1 MSYNLFRISIFSFL
15 ITFNFSFILNAQLP
29 QLRSVD
35 CNRVN
40 TSLSLNLYANLTGAS
55 QYKFKVTN
63 IELGVTDSVTKLVRS
78 FYLNEIPTVSRYS
91 CNYEVSICMDNGAGF
106 GAYGNVCNP
115 SSIALITK
123 LRTPDCGKH
132 LPYLY
137 TTVYAAQTTADSWD
151 FQIRKAGN
159 PTFVEDIFGL
169 ASRAFNL
176 SMASIAFQQFNQ
188 EYEIRVR
195 TTQGS
200 IIQPWGDWCS
210 IYTPAIIAQLRNVD
224 CGRHIPIT
232 VNPFTYPLFANI
244 PYATSWDFQIRSAQN
259 QNYIEDIFGLPTRKF
274 QLIMASNLFQ
284 LYNREYQIRVRTNQG
299 GVLQPWGPW
308 CSVFTPFP
316 AIRPPDFPDMVSVS
330 SAGGTLFNNSNDPF
344 LYILNN
350 VGETITETFY
360 GGNPQ
365 TPNILTQG
373 FEQPSRWYVDDKE
386 EEKPV
391 DMPTDDDDYLKDLN
405 SNLDISLYPN
415 PYSDN
420 LMVNLIGGQG
430 FLRLNIIGSN
440 GRIVKEISI
449 TQNTQTLQLKDLE
462 SGTYIFDFRNQKDEF
477 VKRIK
482 VIKSY

>member
-1 MSYNLFRISIFSFL
+1 MLGTLFRKIILTLSL
-15 ITFNFSFILNAQLP
+15 IVFFGQLAKAQLP
-29 QLRSVD
+29 KLRNVD
-35 CNRVN
+35 CNRIN
-40 TSLSLNLYANLTGAS
+40 TPLNLNLFANITGAN

-63 IELGVTDSVTKLVRS
+63 LELGTTDSVVKPVRS
-78 FYLNEIPTVSRYS
+78 FYLDEIPLVSRYN
-91 CNYEVSICMDNGAGF
+91 CNYEVAVCLDDGAGF
-106 GAYGNVCNP
+106 GAYGDICTPSTIAIITQLRNV
-115 SSIALITK
+115 
-123 LRTPDCGKH
+123 DCGKH
-132 LPYLY
+132 FSYIY

-159 PTFVEDIFGL
+159 PSFVEDIFGQ
-169 ASRAFNL
+169 ATRAFNL

-200 IIQPWGDWCS
+200 IVQPWGDWCS
-210 IYTPAIIAQLRNVD
+210 VYTPAVIAKLRNVD
-224 CGRHIPIT
+224 CGRYFST
-232 VNPFTYPLFANI
+232 AVNPFVFPLYANVSFAN
-244 PYATSWDFQIRSAQN
+244 SWDFQIRNAEDT
-259 QNYIEDIFGLPTRKF
+259 NYVEDIFGLPTRKF
-274 QLIMASNLFQ
+274 QLYMASNLFQ
-284 LYNREYQIRVRTNQG
+284 LYNREYQIRVRTDQG
-299 GVLQPWGPW
+299 GVLQPWGEW
-308 CSVFTPFP
+308 CSVYTPMP
-316 AIRPPDFPDMVSVS
+316 PIRKPDFPDLVSVS
-330 SAGGTLFNNSNDPF
+330 SSGGTIHNPSANPA

-365 TPNILTQG
+365 VPNILTQG
-373 FEQPSRWYVDDKE
+373 FEQPSRWYVGV
-386 EEKPV
+386 KPPLKPS

-420 LMVNLIGGQG
+420 LMVNLIGDQE

-449 TQNTQTLQLKDLE
+449 TQNTQTLQLEDLE
-462 SGTYIFDFRNQKDEF
+462 SGTYIFDFRNHKDEF